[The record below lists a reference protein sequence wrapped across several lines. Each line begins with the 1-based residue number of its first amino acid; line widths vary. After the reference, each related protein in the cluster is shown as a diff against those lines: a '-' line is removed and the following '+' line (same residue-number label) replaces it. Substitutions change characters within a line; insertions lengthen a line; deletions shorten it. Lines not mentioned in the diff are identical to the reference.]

1 MAEHTHGEMDIT
13 DQEKTFEGFINWV
26 VRTTVGIIVF
36 LILLAMI
43 NG

>member
-1 MAEHTHGEMDIT
+1 MAEHKHGSMEIEE
-13 DQEKTFEGFINWV
+13 QEKTFEGFIQYVTWAAV
-26 VRTTVGIIVF
+26 AIIVF